1 MPDEKPGSPLETFF
15 GGIPLFRIL
24 LSSLGLTGVLISVGY
39 IVVFSREHLLGIA
52 LTRSVATAEYA
63 TLGARFFADTLVL
76 VYQHAAAHF
85 NTVLALCVIVGVVL
99 TLIERWLVPANSP
112 KSRTAVMAVL
122 FVIMVWKLGYYDI
135 PFVYHKDLL
144 LRRADDF
151 AATLKSNRA
160 AYLWRQFTCRHS
172 AADACNA
179 SGQEKLESAYLGNIV
194 LTFLIAYVSVL
205 AMRRKPKSLQKKESE
220 EEPESEPV
228 APPGGGFVA
237 LLTSLILLMSI
248 ISVPFVYGKAIWD
261 ANLPDVVLTLREK
274 SDSNAKAPAANG
286 AIISASTERPAARS
300 VFGLLVAADDKTVV
314 LYTLTG
320 NFLEEYSRA
329 DIDHLRVRGRNDL
342 AGEHIAFITKEE
354 P

>member
-1 MPDEKPGSPLETFF
+1 MPEEKPASHLETFF

-39 IVVFSREHLLGIA
+39 IVAFSREHLLGIT

-63 TLGARFFADTLVL
+63 ALGARFFADTLVL
-76 VYQHAAAHF
+76 VYQRAAAHF
-85 NTVLALCVIVGVVL
+85 KTVLVLCVVVSML
-99 TLIERWLVPANSP
+99 LVLIERWLVPASSP

-122 FVIMVWKLGYYDI
+122 FVIMVWKVGYYDI

-144 LRRADDF
+144 LRRSDDF
-151 AATLKSNRA
+151 AATLKSRRA

-172 AADACNA
+172 VGDACSE
-179 SGQEKLESAYLGNIV
+179 SGREKLESVYLRDLV
-194 LTFLIAYVSVL
+194 LTVLITYVSML
-205 AMRRKPKSLQKKESE
+205 AMRRKPKSLQKTESV
-220 EEPESEPV
+220 EEPELEPV
-228 APPGGGFVA
+228 VPPGGGFVA
-237 LLTSLILLMSI
+237 LLTSLVLLMSI
-248 ISVPFVYGKAIWD
+248 VSIPFVYGKAIWD
-261 ANLPDVVLTLREK
+261 ANLPDVVVTLRTK
-274 SDSNAKAPAANG
+274 SEGNAKAPAANG
-286 AIISASTERPAARS
+286 AIIMASTERPAARS

-314 LYTLTG
+314 LYTLTE

-354 P
+354 R